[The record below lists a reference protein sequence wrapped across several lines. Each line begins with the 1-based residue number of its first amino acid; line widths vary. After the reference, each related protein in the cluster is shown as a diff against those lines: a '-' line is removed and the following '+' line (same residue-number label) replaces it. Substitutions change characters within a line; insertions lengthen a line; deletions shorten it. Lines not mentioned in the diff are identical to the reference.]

1 MALRDQPYFPLYVQ
15 DYLTDEKLNSCS
27 AASQGVFIKILCIFH
42 KSEPYGGILF
52 KQKDK
57 QNSSMCLNFAAKL
70 AKLLPFDQETI
81 FSAITELIEE
91 GVLTVEGDFLYQK
104 RMCRDFEISLAR
116 SKAAKKG
123 GGNPNLFKQDAGI
136 LFKQKDKQNAEYENE
151 YETVLKNNEY
161 EEKTPVPFKP
171 PEPPEILW
179 ADPTDPEL
187 TMVQEY
193 LLKSPAAGKPAAGM
207 LRGLWDN
214 FKLEFETHFHLSRKD
229 VIIHFCRSLALKDW
243 SKKTAAAEGEN
254 VNRANNYLEHLKK
267 NGQ

>member
-1 MALRDQPYFPLYVQ
+1 MAKRF
-15 DYLTDEKLNSCS
+15 TDTGKWKKGFIKGLPMEYKLFWFYILDDCDHAGIWDADFDIASIRVGATIVEEKAVELF
-27 AASQGVFIKILCIFH
+27 AERFIKIKEGKYFIPDFI
-42 KSEPYGGILF
+42 SFQYGELNEKNRAHQSVLNILENN
-52 KQKDK
+52 KINVNKPLISPLQGAMDKDK
-57 QNSSMCLNFAAKL
+57 EM
-70 AKLLPFDQETI
+70 D
-81 FSAITELIEE
+81 
-91 GVLTVEGDFLYQK
+91 
-104 RMCRDFEISLAR
+104 
-116 SKAAKKG
+116 
-123 GGNPNLFKQDAGI
+123 
-136 LFKQKDKQNAEYENE
+136 KDKAKEG
-151 YETVLKNNEY
+151 
-161 EEKTPVPFKP
+161 EKKIDPVPFKP
-171 PEPPEILW
+171 PEPPEKLW

-243 SKKTAAAEGEN
+243 SKKTAAAECEN